1 MVWNFISPAPHPKYV
16 HPSSTT
22 INFSHLWVNG
32 HFWQKKL
39 KLPMCLMG
47 AYTCP
52 TSSEME
58 LRYLKCVLMAFLIKK
73 NFQKFSKFSP
83 QNPKGKWPQVP
94 FSRFCTF
101 WAVSS
106 VLEVLG
112 RCIYHPFRLQTLLD
126 TFRGCR
132 RAPHDLRTP
141 GTSVS
146 IVTQKWTFCSIF
158 FQARVPHGCTYFS
171 AGCAPQKGRM
181 GP

>member
-1 MVWNFISPAPHPKYV
+1 MAI
-16 HPSSTT
+16 
-22 INFSHLWVNG
+22 FSK
-32 HFWQKKL
+32 KKL

-58 LRYLKCVLMAFLIKK
+58 LRYLKWVLIAFLIKK
-73 NFQKFSKFSP
+73 NFRKFSKFSP

-94 FSRFCTF
+94 FSRFCAF
-101 WAVSS
+101 CAVTS

-112 RCIYHPFRLQTLLD
+112 RCIYHHFWLQTLLD

-146 IVTQKWTFCSIF
+146 ILVKKWTFCSIF

-171 AGCAPQKGRM
+171 AGCAPQKGRV
-181 GP
+181 GQYCVPK

>member
-1 MVWNFISPAPHPKYV
+1 
-16 HPSSTT
+16 
-22 INFSHLWVNG
+22 
-32 HFWQKKL
+32 
-39 KLPMCLMG
+39 MCLMG

-58 LRYLKCVLMAFLIKK
+58 LRYLKCVLMTFLIKK
-73 NFQKFSKFSP
+73 IFRKFSKFSP

-146 IVTQKWTFCSIF
+146 ILGRKWTFCSIF
-158 FQARVPHGCTYFS
+158 FKRVCLMGAHTFRRGAHPKR
-171 AGCAPQKGRM
+171 AGWVHIVCQNKFELPTTLQSRDFAF
-181 GP
+181 